1 MKKVIGYVSVK
12 REHRNHPYHKFVM
25 ESFQMVCD
33 LNGWELVKV
42 YEDVCSSQKE
52 PRIAQIQMHNDLAR
66 RNDIDILLSYAFGKL
81 LVTDISRSIKRKK
94 VAK

>member
-25 ESFQMVCD
+25 DSFQMVCD
-33 LNGWELVKV
+33 QNEWELVKV
-42 YEDVCSSQKE
+42 YEDVCSSPKE

-66 RNDIDILLSYAFGKL
+66 RNDIDILLLYAFGKL
-81 LVTDISRSIKRKK
+81 IVMDNSGGMKRKK
-94 VAK
+94 VPK